1 MGVTS
6 LLTMSEKK
14 FVKSVIKIRI
24 PISIKL
30 VVLALVV
37 ILGVAGAIAFRSVD
51 LFEKITISRE
61 NDSNRS
67 QADALATEVE
77 KLLIGYV
84 DKVKMI
90 SSLLLK
96 QYPTPEEKEKAIQLT
111 FRQDKDLVSLEI
123 WSREQWLKKNKRPLD
138 RVVNKEYLQQYK
150 LDADYIEKV
159 REHQQR
165 SQRLSLAAVF
175 AGEIEIRNSTMEG
188 GAPLVTLALPFVVD
202 DYGNIINIALADIRL
217 DRLQKVFGR
226 LSERLLYLVDKEG
239 HLISHPEEK
248 LVFAS
253 TPMSGIPIV
262 REALKSQLRQGQLRF
277 ETESGE
283 AFSGAFARTSLGV
296 TVISQ
301 ASEDVILEAAR
312 LVRHEALRITGQ
324 ALSIAIFV
332 AFVLSL
338 TLTAPI
344 EKLVHLTRKIAAGN
358 FDVRSNIKS
367 LDEVGQLA
375 TAFDQMV
382 SGLQERDKV
391 KNLLNKF
398 HGSSVADNL
407 MRGELHLG
415 GSRKGV
421 TVFFSDIR
429 EFTKFSEGHTPEE
442 VVDMLNEYF
451 QIMVGIINRN
461 GGVVDKFIGDAIMA
475 VWGVPNSSDR
485 DSQNA
490 VMACMEMR
498 QALEELNQIRAERG
512 QFPLKIG
519 IGLHCGS
526 VISGTI
532 GSNER
537 MEYTVVGDTVN
548 QASRI
553 EAATKA
559 FGTDLLLSNEIAQVV
574 RDEFLMV
581 KAGTVEV
588 KGKSEPLIL
597 HKVRGF
603 KDKDGKEVIIQTE
616 FSDYEAE
623 GADKVKLA

>member
-1 MGVTS
+1 MIT
-6 LLTMSEKK
+6 EKK
-14 FVKSVIKIRI
+14 YVKPETKIRI

-30 VVLALVV
+30 VVLTLVI
-37 ILGVAGAIAFRSVD
+37 ILGVAGAIAFKSTD

-61 NDSNRS
+61 NDANRG
-67 QADALATEVE
+67 QAGARATEVE
-77 KLLIGYV
+77 NLLIGYV

-96 QYPTPEEKEKAIQLT
+96 QYSSKEEKENALNLT
-111 FRQDKDLVSLEI
+111 FRQDRDIVSLEI
-123 WSREQWLKKNKRPLD
+123 WSRSIWSQKGKRPLD

-150 LDADYIEKV
+150 LGSDYIQRV
-159 REHQQR
+159 REYQHT
-165 SQRLSLAAVF
+165 SQRLNMAAVF
-175 AGEIEIRNSTMEG
+175 AGQLEVRNSTMEG
-188 GAPLVTLALPFVVD
+188 GAPLVTLALPFVAD
-202 DYGNIINIALADIRL
+202 DYGNITHIALADIRL

-226 LSERLLYLVDKEG
+226 VSERLIYLVDKEG
-239 HLISHPEEK
+239 LLLAHPDEK
-248 LVFAS
+248 MVFAN
-253 TPMSGIPIV
+253 TAMVEIPIV
-262 REALKSQLRQGQLRF
+262 REALKSQLKQGQLRF

-296 TVISQ
+296 TVVSQ

-312 LVRHEALRITGQ
+312 SVRHEAFRITGQ
-324 ALSIAIFV
+324 ALSIALFV
-332 AFVLSL
+332 VFVLSL

-344 EKLVHLTRKIAAGN
+344 EKLVHMTQAVAAGK

-375 TAFDQMV
+375 SSFDEMV

-398 HGSSVADNL
+398 HGSSVADDL
-407 MRGELHLG
+407 MQGELHLG
-415 GSRKGV
+415 GSRKDV

-429 EFTKFSEGHTPEE
+429 GFTKFSEGHTPEE

-451 QIMVGIINRN
+451 QIMVGIINRH

-475 VWGVPNSSDR
+475 VWGAPNPSDR
-485 DSQNA
+485 DSHNA
-490 VMACMEMR
+490 VKACMEMR
-498 QALEELNQIRAERG
+498 TALEKLNQTRSGRG
-512 QFPLKIG
+512 QPPLKMG

-532 GSNER
+532 GSDER
-537 MEYTVVGDTVN
+537 MEYTVIGDTVN

-553 EAATKA
+553 EASTKA
-559 FGTDLLLSNEIAQVV
+559 FGTDLLLSNEVAEV
-574 RDEFLMV
+574 V
-581 KAGTVEV
+581 KAEYLIDEAGRVEV

-597 HKVRGF
+597 HKVRGYI
-603 KDKDGKEVIIQTE
+603 DENGKEIEVKTE
-616 FSDYEAE
+616 FSDYTAE
-623 GADKVKLA
+623 GADKVKMAS